1 MQPPFVFDMNAQSL
15 HLVSRHMYVTNIPQ
29 ITKGLYG
36 IKSIYY
42 VSLAGFKAQLLLS
55 ALNLKFCL
63 HAFFQSILVYE
74 DKESYPLQSEMGFY
88 FRERMLLQWCDKNQ
102 DVAEVKP
109 ARVTISSALVSEDD
123 VPCFQCE
130 ISKRLAFIVLRSTV
144 KITVTF
150 SLPLTKKVVVEC
162 TTMSEKQ
169 SLRSESSQRQI
180 CIEIIS

>member
-36 IKSIYY
+36 IKSINY

-55 ALNLKFCL
+55 VLNLKFCL

-88 FRERMLLQWCDKNQ
+88 FRERMLLQWCDKKSRRRRSKTRQ
-102 DVAEVKP
+102 GHDIER
-109 ARVTISSALVSEDD
+109 ARFGRRCPL
-123 VPCFQCE
+123 
-130 ISKRLAFIVLRSTV
+130 
-144 KITVTF
+144 F
-150 SLPLTKKVVVEC
+150 SV
-162 TTMSEKQ
+162 
-169 SLRSESSQRQI
+169 
-180 CIEIIS
+180 